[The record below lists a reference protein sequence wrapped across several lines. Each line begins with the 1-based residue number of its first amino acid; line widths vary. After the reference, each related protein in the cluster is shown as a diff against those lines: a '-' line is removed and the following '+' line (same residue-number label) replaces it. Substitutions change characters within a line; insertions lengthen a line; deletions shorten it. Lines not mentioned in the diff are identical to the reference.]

1 MGKALSSFETK
12 FFNDLRKDGD
22 ILYYIYPDIKM
33 ESDKMMAR
41 EAKLS
46 EAIKIYDPTGKKED
60 IPEEAQYLY
69 DQLDAISNQ
78 RKALDLSLCIP
89 IPVSVIE
96 KAKSGAYEG
105 KTIKEVVRDIYDSI
119 SLNNIENQILSKI
132 K

>member
-1 MGKALSSFETK
+1 M
-12 FFNDLRKDGD
+12 
-22 ILYYIYPDIKM
+22 YYIYPDIKT

-96 KAKSGAYEG
+96 KAKSGACEG

-119 SLNNIENQILSKI
+119 SLSNIENQILAKI